1 MITLVNKVSL
11 ENRGIEQMTMIQ
23 ITQRKQLD
31 WIKCNYI
38 ELKFHD
44 SLPFIFYRLNFIS
57 RVKKSVIELKSPIF
71 RICVQ
76 TISKA
81 LKLNVLE

>member
-1 MITLVNKVSL
+1 MTLVSKVSL
-11 ENRGIEQMTMIQ
+11 ESRAIEQMAMIQ

-44 SLPFIFYRLNFIS
+44 SLPFIFYRPNSILLIKNQLLS
-57 RVKKSVIELKSPIF
+57 
-71 RICVQ
+71 
-76 TISKA
+76 
-81 LKLNVLE
+81 